1 MSHYMEFDPY
11 HLIRERNEQIRDEI
25 NSLRLEKQLRK
36 RHNLHGLRIS
46 ALGEWG
52 RILIGRAKLTQD
64 LSPHSGTMVD
74 GAGIGEHFSSAGSSS
89 ELCDVGSAVIRGRT
103 QDVG

>member
-1 MSHYMEFDPY
+1 MSHYMHFDRY
-11 HLIRERNEQIRDEI
+11 LIRERNEQIRDEV
-25 NSLRLEKQLRK
+25 NSLRLKKQLRK
-36 RHNLHGLRIS
+36 THNLRIA

-64 LSPHSGTMVD
+64 PSPQSGAMVD